1 MPAGGRSISAASPSL
16 DDAAYDAL
24 EPVQWPVP
32 AGGTLS
38 GTARVFADGRFATAN
53 GRARFVPTP
62 PRPPAEMPV
71 PERPLVLNTGR
82 VRDHWHTMTRTAKS
96 PRLSRHTAEPFVEI
110 APEDARSRG
119 IRPATLVRVR
129 SRHGSVLARAL
140 VTDGQR
146 PGAVFAPMH
155 WTDVFAS
162 NAIIDQL
169 VGPATDPI
177 SGQPGLKHTTVEIE
191 AADAAWYGFAMTRH
205 RPVGIPCEYWAVA
218 CTRSGFRL
226 ELAGLA
232 PLADP
237 AAFATV
243 LLGVDQNRL
252 LSYRDTASA
261 RHRFALLGPQGVEGL
276 LFLSP
281 EPVAVARDWIA
292 DEFDRGAAGDT
303 STARLLAGRPGADRP
318 DDGAIVC
325 ACNAV
330 GIKRI
335 AAAVAAGATTV
346 GAVGA
351 ATSAGTNCGSCRAEI
366 GRVIAQATLRQSKDE
381 PHHVDSVP
389 ALSETG

>member
-1 MPAGGRSISAASPSL
+1 
-16 DDAAYDAL
+16 
-24 EPVQWPVP
+24 
-32 AGGTLS
+32 
-38 GTARVFADGRFATAN
+38 
-53 GRARFVPTP
+53 
-62 PRPPAEMPV
+62 MPV

-110 APEDARSRG
+110 ALQDARARG
-119 IRPATLVRVR
+119 IQLATLVRVR
-129 SRHGSVLARAL
+129 SRRGSMLLRAL
-140 VTDGQR
+140 ITDSQR
-146 PGAVFAPMH
+146 PGAAFAPMH
-155 WTDVFAS
+155 WADVFAS
-162 NAIIDQL
+162 NAAVDRL
-169 VGPATDPI
+169 VGPETDPV
-177 SGQPGLKHTTVEIE
+177 SGQPGLKHTSVEIE

-205 RPVGIPCEYWAVA
+205 RPTSIPCDYWALA

-237 AAFATV
+237 AAFAAP
-243 LLGVDQNRL
+243 LLCADPSRL

-261 RHRFALLGPQGVEGL
+261 RHRFAVLGPDGVEGL

-318 DDGAIVC
+318 DDGSIVC

-335 AAAVAAGATTV
+335 AAAIAAGALTIE
-346 GAVGA
+346 AVGR
-351 ATSAGTNCGSCRAEI
+351 ATAAGTNCGSCRAEI
-366 GRVIAQATLRQSKDE
+366 GRAIAQAAMRQPKDE
-381 PHHVDSVP
+381 PHHVNTVP